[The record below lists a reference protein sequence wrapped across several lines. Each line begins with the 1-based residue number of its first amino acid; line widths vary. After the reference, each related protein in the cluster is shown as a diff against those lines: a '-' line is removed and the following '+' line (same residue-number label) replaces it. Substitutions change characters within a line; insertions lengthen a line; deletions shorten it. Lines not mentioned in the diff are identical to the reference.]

1 MKNLHKSQSSRNLKR
16 LSLSLLRESSLIMNL
31 QVRNQI
37 SRPQLSSRRFLWWSS
52 VQRKRLR
59 KIQIKCK
66 RPASN
71 TLFHF
76 KRFLK
81 KRIRRIKKIRVMV
94 QPTIKAS
101 WGFRREFRIKDP
113 KIWDLVSSI
122 ALFHQTKESQLHL
135 QLMHLLKRSS
145 KRFKRSRKSQKSRRL
160 FRSQS
165 SFSSQF
171 WWSQQ
176 IKMLR
181 STQTSKVRL

>member
-1 MKNLHKSQSSRNLKR
+1 MI
-16 LSLSLLRESSLIMNL
+16 LL
-31 QVRNQI
+31 VRNQI
-37 SRPQLSSRRFLWWSS
+37 SRPQLSSKRFLWWSS

-59 KIQIKCK
+59 KIQIKYK
-66 RPASN
+66 KPASN

-81 KRIRRIKKIRVMV
+81 KRIRRIKKIKVMV
-94 QPTIKAS
+94 QTTIRAS
-101 WGFRREFRIKDP
+101 WGFRREFKTKDP

-122 ALFHQTKESQLHL
+122 VLFHQTKESQLHL

-145 KRFKRSRKSQKSRRL
+145 KRFKRFRKSQKSRRL
-160 FRSQS
+160 FKSQS
-165 SFSSQF
+165 SSSSQF

-181 STQTSKVRL
+181 STQTSKVRLYRC